1 MQEYTLLVKSWR
13 GLIFWIGRF
22 DHCIQHATNAR
33 FCNSHLASLALHLH
47 LITIPLHITITSH
60 YRSKLEFWSF
70 NFHAWYK
77 FWSYNDQKYDSWVSI
92 ESPNWK
98 TTKKKVSTIMYTC
111 MSWVLTTSDYELLI
125 IIGLFLVNLNYVHK
139 VIGWGYDLCEN
150 CVHLIQFGDKS
161 INWFPTK
168 LVKISW

>member
-1 MQEYTLLVKSWR
+1 MH
-13 GLIFWIGRF
+13 
-22 DHCIQHATNAR
+22 DTN
-33 FCNSHLASLALHLH
+33 FEV
-47 LITIPLHITITSH
+47 ITIKNMIHESQSNH
-60 YRSKLEFWSF
+60 
-70 NFHAWYK
+70 
-77 FWSYNDQKYDSWVSI
+77 QI
-92 ESPNWK
+92 ERQQ
-98 TTKKKVSTIMYTC
+98 KKKVSTIMYTC